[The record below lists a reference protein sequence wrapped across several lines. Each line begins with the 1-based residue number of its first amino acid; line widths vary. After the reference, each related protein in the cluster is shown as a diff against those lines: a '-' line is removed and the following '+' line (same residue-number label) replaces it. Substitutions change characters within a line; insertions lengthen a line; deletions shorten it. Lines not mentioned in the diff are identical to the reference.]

1 MEDILLSSCHCFG
14 TKCYAG
20 KQCWGPVDKG
30 VKKMLSFLLARNIMH
45 QNQWIAAIKEL
56 EEKDGVVTPASV
68 P

>member
-1 MEDILLSSCHCFG
+1 
-14 TKCYAG
+14 
-20 KQCWGPVDKG
+20 
-30 VKKMLSFLLARNIMH
+30 MLSFLLARNIMH